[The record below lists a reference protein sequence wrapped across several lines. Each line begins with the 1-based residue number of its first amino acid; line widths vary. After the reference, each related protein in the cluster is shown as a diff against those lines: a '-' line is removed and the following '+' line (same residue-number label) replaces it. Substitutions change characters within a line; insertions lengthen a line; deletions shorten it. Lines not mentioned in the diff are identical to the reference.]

1 MTRASMPLEV
11 LHMNAR
17 TTPLVLILSI
27 TLPGVAPPLGQTGG
41 AGNTQRA
48 SAILQPAELNGPHFK
63 VDDTVR
69 AEGFFN
75 VFTITSD
82 YGPFTAIGR
91 SELARRIDEIRA
103 IGALDDVSKSKVFI
117 ESAGGAVVD
126 VGKSAAK
133 MVTDPKET
141 AQGIGAGVKR
151 LGVNLGRASKRAV
164 TKDGGADSGESNT
177 TTAAD
182 TVLGV
187 SSAMRRWAAKVG
199 ADPYTTNLALREALK
214 SIAQVDAAGSIA
226 TKVVV
231 PIPMVVGSAAT
242 ISDLVWSKDP
252 EELRKLNERRLETL
266 GVPDG
271 VAGAFLR
278 SGWYT
283 LTLQTRL
290 VAALDAVK
298 RPGCSNYVNS
308 ATVAASEREALFY
321 VESAEMLQRVHAQ
334 SPVERILPDS
344 RPVVA
349 AAAGTASLLAPIDI
363 LPPTSEVFAALRE
376 ITRRARTELK
386 ASTAELVITGRVA
399 AESAQEL
406 RRLGWKVR
414 ESVPAR

>member
-1 MTRASMPLEV
+1 M
-11 LHMNAR
+11 
-17 TTPLVLILSI
+17 
-27 TLPGVAPPLGQTGG
+27 
-41 AGNTQRA
+41 
-48 SAILQPAELNGPHFK
+48 
-63 VDDTVR
+63 
-69 AEGFFN
+69 
-75 VFTITSD
+75 
-82 YGPFTAIGR
+82 
-91 SELARRIDEIRA
+91 
-103 IGALDDVSKSKVFI
+103 
-117 ESAGGAVVD
+117 D

-141 AQGIGAGVKR
+141 AQGIGAGVER

-187 SSAMRRWAAKVG
+187 SSAMRRWAAKSRG
-199 ADPYTTNLALREALK
+199 GSLHYQPR
-214 SIAQVDAAGSIA
+214 AARGSQEHRASGRCRSIA

-252 EELRKLNERRLETL
+252 RNYKLNEQRLETL

-271 VAGAFLR
+271 VAGAFFR
-278 SGWYT
+278 NGSYT

-298 RPGCSNYVNS
+298 RPGCSDYVNS
-308 ATVAASEREALFY
+308 ATVAATEREALFY

-406 RRLGWKVR
+406 QRLGWKVR